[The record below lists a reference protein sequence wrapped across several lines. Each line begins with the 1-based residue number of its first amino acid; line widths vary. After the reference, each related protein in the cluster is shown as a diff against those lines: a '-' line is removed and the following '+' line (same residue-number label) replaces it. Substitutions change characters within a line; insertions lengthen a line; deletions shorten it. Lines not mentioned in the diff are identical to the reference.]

1 MSTLFP
7 AKSLVFFK
15 EKTFLFLSKEPW
27 VLKVIMQHLQLII
40 SYILAD
46 RLQDFS
52 DQGWIWGWKCNSLVK
67 H

>member
-52 DQGWIWGWKCNSLVK
+52 DQG
-67 H
+67 